1 MRPASARR
9 GVRALR
15 PRADT
20 AYARTVRIYL
30 VRHGDAVPEEDAGS
44 DRDRWLSPRGREAAR
59 VLGRLLREQALA
71 VDAIVASPLP
81 RAVQTAELLAA
92 ALDHLQ
98 PIATRRCHEPSAH
111 PRVAAGE
118 LAALGG
124 AVLVVG
130 HEPSLSALGAFLVG
144 RPGFPTFRTAQC
156 CAIEGGRPTWTA
168 RSDTGQVMPYF
179 ID

>member
-1 MRPASARR
+1 M
-9 GVRALR
+9 
-15 PRADT
+15 
-20 AYARTVRIYL
+20 RIYL

-59 VLGRLLREQALA
+59 ILGRLLREQAVA

-92 ALDHLQ
+92 ALDYLD
-98 PIATRRCHEPSAH
+98 PIATRRCLEPSAH

-118 LAALGG
+118 LATFGG

-130 HEPSLSALGAFLVG
+130 HEPSISALGGFLLG
-144 RPGFPTFRTAQC
+144 RPAFPPFRTAQC
-156 CAIEGGRPTWTA
+156 CAIEGGKPTWTA
-168 RSDTGQVMPYF
+168 RSDSGQVTAYF
-179 ID
+179 VA